1 MPNGNILVVDDEPSI
16 LRLTQRLLEREGFE
30 IITSFDPHDAL
41 EILGRQPVDLLLADI
56 RLPGM
61 DGFQLMTT
69 ARKQLPDLPVVIM
82 TGYGTVETAVEALHR
97 GADGLILKPFINSDF
112 ILGVKNALQENQ
124 RKREVSRLRTLRTL
138 FDVTEV
144 MFAETDVEKLQ
155 ALVIDTIYTHMNS
168 KAVLLYQRKGVD
180 VTLQLLNQKGNLSQ
194 SAISVLEE
202 EYVKSAERGNRIQWS
217 SRQMQ
222 TGGENPSA
230 ASLLEDLDL
239 EAVFCAPVYRKRKY
253 DGKVVDVFLAA
264 RITGQEP
271 FTQVDYEMFAVLVKQ
286 AGAALENADLYA
298 ELRYSVSQLE
308 KSQRALIQAEKMA
321 AAGRLTASIAHEI
334 NNPLQSVQN
343 CLYLA
348 RREDLGKSERRKYQD
363 LAQSELERLITTV
376 QRMLDFYRPGIRD
389 RQAEKV
395 DRLVERV
402 LLLVGPQ
409 LLKNG
414 ISVETHL
421 SAVTTE
427 VMVVGNQIQQVL
439 INLILNSM
447 EAMPGGGTICIETA
461 SKNGKAEILI
471 RDNGPGVVKSV
482 QDHLFDPF
490 VSTKENGTGLGLAL
504 SSGIITAHGG
514 SLDLI
519 PQPGGGACFQILL
532 PIGDQS

>member
-1 MPNGNILVVDDEPSI
+1 MPNGKILVVDDEPGI
-16 LRLTQRLLEREGFE
+16 LSLTQRLLEREDFE
-30 IITSFDPHDAL
+30 IITTTNPHQAL

-61 DGFQLMTT
+61 DGFQLMTK
-69 ARKQLPDLPVVIM
+69 ARKQLPDLAMVIM

-97 GADGLILKPFINSDF
+97 GADGLILKPFIASDF
-112 ILGVKNALQENQ
+112 ILCVRNALQENQ
-124 RKREVSRLRTLRTL
+124 RKREISRLRTLRTL
-138 FDVTEV
+138 FDVTEA

-155 ALVIDTIYTHMNS
+155 ALIMDTMCMHLNCQDG
-168 KAVLLYQRKGVD
+168 LLYKRKTADGA
-180 VTLQLLNQKGNLSQ
+180 LQLLEKNSNLTQ
-194 SAISVLEE
+194 SAIAMLEE
-202 EYVKSAERGNRIQWS
+202 ECIKAAGREDRVQWI
-217 SRQMQ
+217 SRQIQ
-222 TGGENPSA
+222 GRGEDPTPA
-230 ASLLEDLDL
+230 GLLEGLDL
-239 EAVFCAPVYRKRKY
+239 EAVLCVPVYRKRKY
-253 DGKVVDVFLAA
+253 NSEVVDVFLATRKA
-264 RITGQEP
+264 GQEP
-271 FTQVDYEMFAVLVKQ
+271 FNQVDYEMFAVLAKQ

-298 ELRYSVSQLE
+298 ELRSSISQLE
-308 KSQRALIQAEKMA
+308 KSQRALVQAEKMA

-348 RREDLGKSERRKYQD
+348 RREDLGNSERRKYQD

-376 QRMLDFYRPGIRD
+376 QRMLDFYRPVARD
-389 RQAEKV
+389 RQAEMI
-395 DRLVERV
+395 DQLVENV

-409 LLKNG
+409 LKKNG
-414 ISVETHL
+414 INVETHL
-421 SAVTTE
+421 SASTTK

-461 SKNGKAEILI
+461 SKNGKAEIYI
-471 RDNGPGVVKSV
+471 RDNGPGVSKSV

-519 PQPGGGACFQILL
+519 PQPGEGACFQILL
-532 PIGDQS
+532 PIGDQT